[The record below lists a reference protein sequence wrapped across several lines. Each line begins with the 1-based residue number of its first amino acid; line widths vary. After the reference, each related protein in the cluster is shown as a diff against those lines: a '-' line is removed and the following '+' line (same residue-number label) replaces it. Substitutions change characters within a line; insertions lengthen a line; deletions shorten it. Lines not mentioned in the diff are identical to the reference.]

1 MKKLIIIGGGIAGLS
16 AGIYAR
22 MAGFDTIIYEKN
34 GVAGGNCSGWSRNGY
49 YIDNCIHWMTG
60 TKDGTFQNTVWK
72 EVGALSDSTKLIKR
86 DSFYSSEWEGQQI
99 TLWRDLERTRSEML
113 ALSPQDEKEI
123 NCFIDYVRLA
133 DTIMSSRKEPKE
145 LWHTISEME
154 FSLTHTEMAKAFI
167 DYIGLNL
174 QEVSQKF
181 KHPLLQQ
188 IFLDFMAKEYEAYWL
203 LLAYSFFVSDNGDLP
218 ENGSM
223 GVVRN
228 MLQTYLSAGGRIEY
242 NTPVEQI
249 LINKEKLSIEPPIDK
264 ASLSTKK
271 VKPLIARNAEGV
283 LLYNG
288 TVKKADY
295 IICACDM
302 NFTFRQ
308 LLKKKYTPASI
319 KKVYSNKKEYPIYS
333 SFQVAFAVDGLFEE
347 ISDTLSFSCSP
358 LDVGFCRVNRIC
370 VKNYRIYG
378 DYIAPA
384 GKTVIQCSI
393 VQYEKDYKY
402 WKKLY
407 GKKELYLRAKQNIA
421 EAVKDR
427 IITRFPLYEDRLHL
441 LDVWTPVSY
450 ARRNNDYK
458 GAYMRF
464 ITTATSTNAF
474 LSCEI
479 RGLRNVFLANH
490 WLRYPGGIPTAAY
503 MGKLAVKEIEE
514 LEL

>member
-22 MAGFDTIIYEKN
+22 RAGFDTIIYEKN

-60 TKDGTFQNTVWK
+60 TRNGTFQNTIWK
-72 EVGALSDSTKLIKR
+72 EVGALTDSMTIIKR
-86 DSFYSSEWEGQQI
+86 DAFYTSEWEGQQI
-99 TLWRDLERTRSEML
+99 TLWRDLERTRTEML

-133 DTIMSSRKEPKE
+133 DTIISSRKEPRE
-145 LWHTISEME
+145 LLHTISEMD

-167 DYIGLNL
+167 AYIGLNL
-174 QEVSQKF
+174 EELSKKF
-181 KHPLLQQ
+181 QHPLLQHV
-188 IFLDFMAKEYEAYWL
+188 FLDFMAKEYEAYWL
-203 LLAYSFFVSDNGDLP
+203 LLAYSFFISNNGDLP
-218 ENGSM
+218 EGGSM
-223 GVVRN
+223 GIVNN
-228 MLQTYLSAGGRIEY
+228 MLNTYLEAGGHIEF

-264 ASLSTKK
+264 SSLTTKK
-271 VKPLIARNAEGV
+271 VKPLIARNADGV

-288 TVKKADY
+288 TIQTADY

-308 LLKKKYTPASI
+308 LLKKKYTPISI
-319 KKVYSNKKEYPIYS
+319 KKVYSDRKAYPLYS
-333 SFQVAFAVDGLFEE
+333 SFQVAFAVDGLLEE
-347 ISDTLSFSCSP
+347 IADTLSFSCSP
-358 LDVGFCRVNRIC
+358 IEVGFCRIDRIC

-393 VQYEKDYKY
+393 LQYEKDYKY

-407 GKKELYLRAKQNIA
+407 GKKELYLRTKQNIA
-421 EAVKDR
+421 EAVKNR
-427 IITRFPLYEDRLHL
+427 IITRFPHYANRLHL
-441 LDVWTPVSY
+441 LDVWTPISY

-503 MGKLAVKEIEE
+503 MGKLAVKSIEDSE
-514 LEL
+514 L